1 MGILTGKG
9 SFTLPYS
16 KYNVMYPE
24 LLGRVGS
31 FVWFGLAWLDFLF
44 ESPFVL
50 MSRFFPD
57 FLQWAL
63 EMKRLSARPGYGEQ
77 WRGSVA
83 VFIDSGSSTVSQ
95 KCGFVNLRCP
105 V

>member
-1 MGILTGKG
+1 
-9 SFTLPYS
+9 
-16 KYNVMYPE
+16 
-24 LLGRVGS
+24 
-31 FVWFGLAWLDFLF
+31 
-44 ESPFVL
+44 